1 MKVKIGNTI
10 YDSNEEPIMLILS
23 ESDKENITWMST
35 DATKYC
41 SFPNDYNLD
50 DIKEFMKTEEI

>member
-23 ESDKENITWMST
+23 ESDKENITNMT
-35 DATKYC
+35 TEAVKFC
-41 SFPNDYNLD
+41 SFPDKYDFDY
-50 DIKEFMKTEEI
+50 IKEFMKTE